1 MSCFTTMTAV
11 TAGADLDLTKHVNY
25 TAGMILGVDD
35 FTQEF
40 AYLSGRNRWLARD
53 AIGYGTISGLS
64 VRVEKDGGKGWR
76 VMIAPG
82 VAISPRGQMICVS
95 SAQCA
100 YLNQWLAAAD
110 SEELKKHISGNIS
123 SPPVGNELT
132 LYVVLCYRDCPT
144 DNVPIPGEP
153 CRDENELTA
162 ASRIKDDFS
171 LELRFEPPK
180 QAEEDAVRK
189 FVAWLKEIEIVESG
203 ASTDLKDFIQAI
215 RDGWL
220 LHTSPP
226 VSPPVS
232 SPPDFLQI
240 NKTDVCEYMRA
251 AFRLWVTEL
260 RNVLSDRKTGCSTEM
275 TGGGKL
281 EDCVLLAELKIPLL
295 ALSPGWKVSDTE
307 DVSKIEENR
316 PFLLHLRML
325 QEWMLCGCSC
335 QDNNSATI
343 TSPSDSPVH
352 NHALNGLSDVALPSP
367 LSDGQVLIFRN
378 GSWTAETPSGGGDSV
393 TDHGALGGLA
403 DDDHPQYLLIN
414 GSRAMSGNL
423 LMGGRQI
430 RNIAAGTANGQAVI
444 FQQAIKQNDGAGGD
458 LSGTYPNP
466 SVVKLQGND
475 VSNQA
480 PNNGDS
486 LVWNGTA
493 WIPQPSHRPAPPPV
507 LILPLATDH
516 PARQQTVMKFG
527 LI

>member
-1 MSCFTTMTAV
+1 M
-11 TAGADLDLTKHVNY
+11 
-25 TAGMILGVDD
+25 
-35 FTQEF
+35 
-40 AYLSGRNRWLARD
+40 
-53 AIGYGTISGLS
+53 
-64 VRVEKDGGKGWR
+64 
-76 VMIAPG
+76 
-82 VAISPRGQMICVS
+82 
-95 SAQCA
+95 
-100 YLNQWLAAAD
+100 
-110 SEELKKHISGNIS
+110 
-123 SPPVGNELT
+123 
-132 LYVVLCYRDCPT
+132 
-144 DNVPIPGEP
+144 PIPGEP

-203 ASTDLKDFIQAI
+203 ASTDLEDFGQAI
-215 RDGWL
+215 RDEWL

-226 VSPPVS
+226 VSSPPVS
-232 SPPDFLQI
+232 SPPEFLQI

-281 EDCVLLAELKIPLL
+281 EDCVLLAELKIPLI

-335 QDNNSATI
+335 QGNNAATI
-343 TSPSDSPVH
+343 TSPSESPAH
-352 NHALNGLSDVALPSP
+352 DHALNGLSDVALPSP
-367 LSDGQVLIFRN
+367 LLDGQVLIFRN
-378 GSWTAETPSGGGDSV
+378 GSWTAETPAGGGGDGV
-393 TDHGALGGLA
+393 TEHSALGGLA
-403 DDDHPQYLLIN
+403 NDDHQQYLLIN
-414 GSRAMSGNL
+414 GSRAMGGNL

-458 LSGTYPNP
+458 LGGTYPNP
-466 SVVKLQGND
+466 SVVRLQGRD
-475 VSNQA
+475 VSNQN
-480 PNNGDS
+480 PNNGDA

-493 WIPQPSHRPAPPPV
+493 WIPQPQTQSF
-507 LILPLATDH
+507 LILPLATI
-516 PARQQTVMKFG
+516 ARRSTNSYEVWFNIDAPNNQAEIRELSTDNLRVFDETDTPLPFLEPVRFAATRARRNVFILRFILGANQSEPDYMRFRFDATSMRVVTDNDTSNLPEYARRNNIKFSG
-527 LI
+527 TLNGDVITIFVRGTGIPT